1 MKISNRT
8 LVSLVIWAGLA
19 FPSIACGDTV
29 LEYQVKEGEAS
40 KAKTQ
45 SIAIKNDQIMVKAAG
60 GDKNLDLL
68 YRHASESV
76 VIVDHRKRKLMTVD
90 EQEVDR
96 INQQAQK
103 VQPLLQGLGK
113 QVASM
118 SPDKRKKLQE
128 LLGDKVSLDTIARAA
143 EPPVPTRLEQTGVK
157 KVAGI
162 QCRTVR
168 VMQGET
174 PIAQVC
180 LADTAALK
188 MSNADAATIRALL
201 DFYKRLAAKSQ
212 GLASQLGLTLP
223 NISAD
228 EAAGIPIEFLDL
240 SRENTDTM
248 TLHRID
254 TSPVSPKLMQIPSDY
269 EAVPLSLLP

>member
-1 MKISNRT
+1 MKINKRM
-8 LVSLVIWAGLA
+8 LLSLAIWAGLA
-19 FPSIACGDTV
+19 FPSIARADTV
-29 LEYQVKEGEAS
+29 LEYRGKDGDAS

-45 SIAIKNDQIMVKAAG
+45 SIAIKNDQIMIKAAG

-113 QVASM
+113 QVARL
-118 SPDKRKKLQE
+118 SPDKREKLQE

-162 QCRTVR
+162 KCRTVR
-168 VMQGET
+168 VLQGET

-180 LADTAALK
+180 LADAAALK
-188 MSNADAATIRALL
+188 MSNTDAATIRALL
-201 DFYKRLAAKSQ
+201 DFYERLAAKSQ
-212 GLASQLGLTLP
+212 GLAGQLGLTLP

-240 SRENTDTM
+240 SRENTDTI

-269 EAVPLSLLP
+269 EAAPLSLWP